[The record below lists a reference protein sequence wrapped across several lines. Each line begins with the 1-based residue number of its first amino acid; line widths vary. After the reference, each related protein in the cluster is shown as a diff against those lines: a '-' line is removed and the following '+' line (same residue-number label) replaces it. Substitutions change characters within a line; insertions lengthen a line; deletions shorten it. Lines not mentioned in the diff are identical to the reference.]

1 MIAIGCDHGALEL
14 KEQLIEHLKKRGIEC
29 RDYGTYTKDS
39 CDYPVYARKVAEAVL
54 SGECEEGILLCG
66 TGIGMSMVANRH
78 NHIRGALCTKPFQA
92 EMAKKHN
99 NANLLILQGR
109 NKCASS
115 NKRILKRFLNTEF
128 EGERHQIRI
137 DMFSQ
142 NRTRPSSQN
151 DIDMEGN

>member
-66 TGIGMSMVANRH
+66 TGIGMSMAANKIKG
-78 NHIRGALCTKPFQA
+78 IRAALCSDCFSAQATK
-92 EMAKKHN
+92 EHN
-99 NANLLILQGR
+99 NANVLAMGGR
-109 NKCASS
+109 VVGPGPASEIV
-115 NKRILKRFLNTEF
+115 RAWMTTEF
-128 EGERHQIRI
+128 SHGERHQRRI
-137 DMFSQ
+137 DKM
-142 NRTRPSSQN
+142 
-151 DIDMEGN
+151 MALAEK

>member
-1 MIAIGCDHGALEL
+1 MIYIGSDHAGYEMKERIKNYLDKKMIAYEDL
-14 KEQLIEHLKKRGIEC
+14 
-29 RDYGTYTKDS
+29 GTDCAKS
-39 CDYPVYARKVAEAVL
+39 CNYPDIANNVCNAIYD
-54 SGECEEGILLCG
+54 GDFGILICG

-151 DIDMEGN
+151 DIDMENN